1 MTTSAAVTSGQG
13 ARKGG
18 PADLVRAVFRRQEA
32 MAVVVLLLLG
42 AFLASKNP
50 NFLTV
55 RNMTLVGRSLSYV
68 ALAGM
73 GVMLVI
79 SCGLIDLSVGSCMGL
94 AGIWAAYMTVNLK
107 APDWMIIPSVLL
119 VGLAF
124 GFVNGN
130 LITRLDLNPF
140 MVTLGTSF
148 VGRGIIYV
156 ITKAWPIDGFSKKL
170 RVLGNGFIR
179 GIPIPI
185 WIALAFLVFFSWL
198 MSSTKFGW
206 HIYATGGAEESAR
219 LSGIPVDSIKRYAFM
234 VAGVM
239 CAIGGFLL
247 TARLGTGEVTIC
259 QGYEL
264 DVIAA
269 TVVGGTKMGGGGRGG
284 TAFGVLV
291 GACVMALLR
300 NALTMLSISPDFQTI
315 VIGSALLGAMILDR
329 LNTRR

>member
-1 MTTSAAVTSGQG
+1 MQRQAVSTNASP
-13 ARKGG
+13 ARRFTVLGF
-18 PADLVRAVFRRQEA
+18 VRSLLNRQEA
-32 MAVVVLLLLG
+32 MAVIVMLLMS
-42 AFLASKNP
+42 AFIASQNE

-55 RNMTLVGRSLSYV
+55 RNFTLLTRSLSYV
-68 ALAGM
+68 AMAGM
-73 GVMLVI
+73 GGMLVI

-94 AGIWAAYMTVNLK
+94 AGVWAAYMTVNLGW
-107 APDWMIIPSVLL
+107 PDWVIIPGALA

-156 ITKAWPIDGFSKKL
+156 ITKAWPIDGFAKSL
-170 RVLGNGFIR
+170 RFLGKGYVR
-179 GIPIPI
+179 GLPIPV
-185 WIALAFLVFFSWL
+185 WIMLGFLVFFSWL
-198 MSSTKFGW
+198 MSATKFGS
-206 HIYATGGAEESAR
+206 HVYATGGSEESAR
-219 LSGIPVDSIKRYAFM
+219 LSGIPVNTIKRVSFLI
-234 VAGVM
+234 AGVM

-247 TARLGTGEVTIC
+247 TARLGTGEVTIG

-264 DVIAA
+264 DVITA
-269 TVVGGTKMGGGGRGG
+269 TVIGGTKMGGGGRGG
-284 TAFGVLV
+284 TAFGVMI

-300 NALTMLSISPDFQTI
+300 NALTMLSISADFQTI
-315 VIGSALLGAMILDR
+315 VIGSAMLAAMILDR

>member
-1 MTTSAAVTSGQG
+1 MAASVRSKNGNAPST
-13 ARKGG
+13 GG
-18 PADLVRAVFRRQEA
+18 PLGLVRALLRRQEA
-32 MAVVVLLLLG
+32 TALVVLIIMG
-42 AFLASKNP
+42 AYLASRNP

-55 RNMTLVGRSLSYV
+55 RNFTLVGRSLSYI

-94 AGIWAAYMTVNLK
+94 AGIWAAYMTVNLH

-119 VGLAF
+119 VGMAF

-148 VGRGIIYV
+148 VGRGLIYV
-156 ITKAWPIDGFSKKL
+156 ITKAWPIDGFSKSL
-170 RVLGNGFIR
+170 RVLGNGFVR
-179 GIPIPI
+179 GIPIPV
-185 WIALAFLVFFSWL
+185 WIMLGFLIFFSWL
-198 MSSTKFGW
+198 MSATKFGW
-206 HIYATGGAEESAR
+206 HIYATGGSEESAR
-219 LSGIPVDSIKRYAFM
+219 LSGIPVDRVKRIAFM
-234 VAGVM
+234 VAGMM

-247 TARLGTGEVTIC
+247 TARLGTGEVTIA

-269 TVVGGTKMGGGGRGG
+269 TVIGGTKMGGGGRGG
-284 TAFGVLV
+284 TAIGVFI

-315 VIGSALLGAMILDR
+315 VIGSAMLGAMILDR
-329 LNTRR
+329 MNTRR